1 MFSYWIYNIVLCSSA
16 IPFITFFVTK
26 RKKVKLDIFFFFIL
40 FRLITDISCLIMENI
55 VGNSN
60 PVFHFTIPINLLLIM
75 FLFNQDIKLSKKLSL
90 LLKLIGII
98 LFSLDL
104 FVTASI
110 NEVNQSS
117 VLYSY
122 TIISI
127 LGWVYLYKCQ
137 FKNESKH
144 FLIPISI
151 YYTTLIF
158 HALFEIEI
166 ENSETIYEFVFLLF
180 AGLTLLLNLSFTR
193 AIWLR
198 KIN

>member
-1 MFSYWIYNIVLCSSA
+1 
-16 IPFITFFVTK
+16 
-26 RKKVKLDIFFFFIL
+26 
-40 FRLITDISCLIMENI
+40 MENI

-90 LLKLIGII
+90 LLILIGII
-98 LFSLDL
+98 LFCLDL

-158 HALFEIEI
+158 HALFEVEI
-166 ENSETIYEFVFLLF
+166 GKSERIYDFVFLLF